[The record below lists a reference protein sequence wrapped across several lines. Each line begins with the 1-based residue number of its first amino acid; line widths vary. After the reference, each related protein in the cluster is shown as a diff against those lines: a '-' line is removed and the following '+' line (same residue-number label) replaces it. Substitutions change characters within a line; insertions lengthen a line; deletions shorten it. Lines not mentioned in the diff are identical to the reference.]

1 MSSEL
6 GGGAGLCQNPSHMQ
20 PRGLWGCE
28 AAPPRAGPRN
38 EARPS
43 WRKGSLHHPSTGPT
57 LAVWFSG
64 GGGSNE
70 AVGRD
75 WGLWIFVLDSVSHDC
90 NISSSSDS
98 AIGPPPRAALGKVLA
113 GTIPL
118 CLPVEDP
125 QKAQRFPFGLG
136 WGVWHWSRF
145 AQLCL
150 SVSPFC
156 LSLSLATTG
165 DTREFQM
172 TNFLRDLG

>member
-75 WGLWIFVLDSVSHDC
+75 WVFGSLSWTLSPTTA
-90 NISSSSDS
+90 IS
-98 AIGPPPRAALGKVLA
+98 PPPVTQPSGHHPGLPWERFWQAQPPSAFLWRTLRRPSGFHLDWGGGCGTGA
-113 GTIPL
+113 G
-118 CLPVEDP
+118 LPSS
-125 QKAQRFPFGLG
+125 AYL
-136 WGVWHWSRF
+136 
-145 AQLCL
+145 
-150 SVSPFC
+150 
-156 LSLSLATTG
+156 
-165 DTREFQM
+165 
-172 TNFLRDLG
+172 FLLFVYH

>member
-1 MSSEL
+1 MEE
-6 GGGAGLCQNPSHMQ
+6 
-20 PRGLWGCE
+20 RE
-28 AAPPRAGPRN
+28 PPP
-38 EARPS
+38 PLH
-43 WRKGSLHHPSTGPT
+43 WPYTGSLVFGGVGVVTGRGAR
-57 LAVWFSG
+57 L
-64 GGGSNE
+64 
-70 AVGRD
+70 
-75 WGLWIFVLDSVSHDC
+75 GLWIFVLDSVSHDC

-98 AIGPPPRAALGKVLA
+98 AIGPPPGAALGKVQA
-113 GTIPL
+113 GTTPL

-125 QKAQRFPFGLG
+125 QKPQQFPFGLG
-136 WGVWHWSRF
+136 WGVWHRSRF